1 MAEFSTATGHLY
13 YEVYEQAPPRS
24 THHPAESPR
33 TLTLLHNFM
42 STGDTA
48 WGTMIESLRRT
59 YRVLV
64 PDLSGHGQSI
74 GYPIGFHHTVMAQQ
88 VASLMEAEGA
98 ANGHL
103 AGCSSG
109 GMIAQLLVHHDLV
122 APASVTLVSTTYT
135 VDHAKLTSESEPL
148 ETENF
153 RAGRRWLEATARLH
167 DPFHYDGYFEDE
179 LLTGFRKLTPRT
191 AIDLPLTA
199 YETWPMP
206 VCIIHGAEDE
216 FFPAEVAQQ
225 MAAALPDAELNIVPD
240 QSHALI
246 FRRPWQVGTLLE
258 AFLTRV
264 DSPTDDPDLP

>member
-1 MAEFSTATGHLY
+1 MAEFSTATGHLH
-13 YEVYEQAPPRS
+13 YEVYEQAPAGLIE
-24 THHPAESPR
+24 HNGANHI

-48 WGTMIESLRRT
+48 WGTMIEDLRRH
-59 YRVLV
+59 YRILV
-64 PDLSGHGQSI
+64 PDLPGHGQSL

-88 VASLMEAEGA
+88 VAALMEAEGA
-98 ANGHL
+98 NYGHL

-109 GMIAQLLVHHDLV
+109 GMIAQLLVHHDLI

-135 VDHAKLTSESEPL
+135 VDYAKLTSESEPL
-148 ETENF
+148 ETDNF

-225 MAAALPDAELNIVPD
+225 MATALPDAELNIVPK

-246 FRRPWQVGTLLE
+246 FRRPWQVANLLE
-258 AFLTRV
+258 AFLAQV
-264 DSPTDDPDLP
+264 DSPTSYPDQS